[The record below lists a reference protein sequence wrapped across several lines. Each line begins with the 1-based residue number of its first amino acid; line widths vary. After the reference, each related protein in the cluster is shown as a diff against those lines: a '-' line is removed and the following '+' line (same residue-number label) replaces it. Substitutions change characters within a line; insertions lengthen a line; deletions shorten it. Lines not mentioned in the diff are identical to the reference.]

1 MYSPTATK
9 ELLPTALPAAQL
21 AQRLYSD
28 QRPRGQAVNQ
38 IGILIIDDDEASQAA
53 LRQVLDEEGWTVR
66 IVPLANQ
73 AMAVLASG
81 NYKLVI
87 VNVVMAGLSG
97 PLFTT
102 LKELALSPPVEAGGH
117 PGVRVLFLVPELA
130 APEAQ
135 PALEH
140 EQLPY
145 SLKPFHLH
153 DFLEKVS
160 DLLLETGAIPQP
172 IRRVHHEHK
181 SAERNFAR
189 ERPASGDRR
198 LGRNRRQ
205 TSMFAARD
213 DYMMTE
219 EEMLEFEKQ
228 EKEEQEHQKK
238 KKKQLGLP

>member
-1 MYSPTATK
+1 MI
-9 ELLPTALPAAQL
+9 
-21 AQRLYSD
+21 R
-28 QRPRGQAVNQ
+28 RPPRST
-38 IGILIIDDDEASQAA
+38 LFPYTTLFRSSQAA
-53 LRQVLDEEGWTVR
+53 LRQVLAEEGWTVR

-102 LKELALSPPVEAGGH
+102 LKELALSPPVEAGSH

-135 PALEH
+135 PVLEH

-181 SAERNFAR
+181 SGTQLCPR
-189 ERPASGDRR
+189 AS
-198 LGRNRRQ
+198 RQ
-205 TSMFAARD
+205 RGSAPGT
-213 DYMMTE
+213 
-219 EEMLEFEKQ
+219 
-228 EKEEQEHQKK
+228 
-238 KKKQLGLP
+238 